1 MASIPPTACSFGT
14 GTVRL
19 QPAIQVSPNT
29 IFNAARA
36 TRSSSKESVIKPQ
49 LYVDNVFDKSYLLKG
64 AFFSGPSVGR
74 PRSFQ
79 LKLKATF

>member
-1 MASIPPTACSFGT
+1 VDPADCKCSVGT
-14 GTVRL
+14 GL
-19 QPAIQVSPNT
+19 FDFNDGIHVSPNT
-29 IFNAARA
+29 IFNAAGGYSFVVRG
-36 TRSSSKESVIKPQ
+36 SVFTPQ
-49 LYVDNVFDKSYLLKG
+49 LYVENVFDRSYLLKG